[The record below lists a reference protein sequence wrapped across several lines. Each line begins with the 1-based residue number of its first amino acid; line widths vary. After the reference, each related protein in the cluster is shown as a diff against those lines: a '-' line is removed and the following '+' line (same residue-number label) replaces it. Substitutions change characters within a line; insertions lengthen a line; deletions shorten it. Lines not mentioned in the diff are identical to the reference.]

1 MPLFAALALSPIS
14 GISVIFMKFKYKAIK
29 PTGGESYEAFSEA
42 PDRFALY
49 RNLKATGENVIYA
62 EEVKNRS
69 FFKGFSLDWIFSRVG
84 AHDKII
90 FARNLGA
97 MVEAGLPISRALSV
111 MEKETRNRKLK
122 KVFIALNESV
132 KKGKALNEALKDF
145 PEIFSPLFVSMVGS
159 GEESGGLPKSLKVL
173 SHQMEAAYLLERKV
187 KGAMIY
193 PAIILS
199 IMVIIAVL
207 MLIYVVPTLTATFKE
222 LNVELPL
229 STQIV
234 IFMSDFLKNHAI
246 FSVLIILGASVVVS
260 LFGKSQFGRR
270 FYHSAVLKL
279 PIISPIVKE
288 TNAARTA
295 RTLSSLL
302 SAGVNVISAFQIT
315 EDVVQNIYYKK
326 VLSLA
331 KESIKKGEPVAEI
344 FSSHDKLY
352 PTFVSEMVAIGEET
366 GKLGE
371 MLEGV
376 ATFYENE
383 VEQRTK
389 DMSTVIEPFLMVV
402 IGAAVGFFA
411 LSMILPM
418 YSLVNTI

>member
-1 MPLFAALALSPIS
+1 MR
-14 GISVIFMKFKYKAIK
+14 FKYKAIK
-29 PTGGESYEAFSEA
+29 PTGESYEAFSEA
-42 PDRFALY
+42 ADRFALY

-62 EEVKNRS
+62 EEVKS
-69 FFKGFSLDWIFSRVG
+69 HPFFKGFSLDWICSRVG
-84 AHDKII
+84 THDKVI

-97 MVEAGLPISRALSV
+97 MVEAGLSISRALAV
-111 MEKETRNRKLK
+111 MEKETKNRKLK
-122 KVFIALNESV
+122 KVFASLNESV
-132 KKGKALNEALKDF
+132 RKGKSLNEALKDF
-145 PEIFSPLFVSMVGS
+145 PEVFSPLFVSMVAS
-159 GEESGGLPKSLKVL
+159 GEESGGLPKSLRVL
-173 SHQMEAAYLLERKV
+173 SNQMEAVYLLERKV

-199 IMVIIAVL
+199 IMVIIAAL

-229 STQIV
+229 STQIM
-234 IFMSDFLKNHAI
+234 IFMSDFLKNHTFVAI
-246 FSVLIILGASVVVS
+246 LSAFLIISGFY
-260 LFGKSQFGRR
+260 LFSRSAFGRR
-270 FYHSAVLKL
+270 FYHSAVLKF
-279 PIISPIVKE
+279 PIIGLIVRE
-288 TNAARTA
+288 TNVARTA

-302 SAGVNVISAFQIT
+302 GAGVNVISAFQIT

-326 VLSLA
+326 VLALA
-331 KESIKKGEPVAEI
+331 KESIKKGEPVAQI
-344 FSSHDKLY
+344 FEEHDKLY
-352 PTFVSEMVAIGEET
+352 PTFVAEMVSIGEET

>member
-1 MPLFAALALSPIS
+1 
-14 GISVIFMKFKYKAIK
+14 
-29 PTGGESYEAFSEA
+29 
-42 PDRFALY
+42 
-49 RNLKATGENVIYA
+49 
-62 EEVKNRS
+62 
-69 FFKGFSLDWIFSRVG
+69 
-84 AHDKII
+84 
-90 FARNLGA
+90 
-97 MVEAGLPISRALSV
+97 
-111 MEKETRNRKLK
+111 
-122 KVFIALNESV
+122 
-132 KKGKALNEALKDF
+132 
-145 PEIFSPLFVSMVGS
+145 
-159 GEESGGLPKSLKVL
+159 
-173 SHQMEAAYLLERKV
+173 
-187 KGAMIY
+187 
-193 PAIILS
+193 
-199 IMVIIAVL
+199 
-207 MLIYVVPTLTATFKE
+207 
-222 LNVELPL
+222 
-229 STQIV
+229 
-234 IFMSDFLKNHAI
+234 
-246 FSVLIILGASVVVS
+246 